1 MALAPLVLG
10 PNQPRQFYRGGER
23 IARFRGLPPGPADR
37 PEDWVGSTTQL
48 FGSDGAGLTV
58 LADGTTLRAAIAADP
73 AGYLGPEHVA
83 AYGDDL
89 ALLVKVLDTGER
101 LLVHFH
107 PPRGFARARLPSGHG
122 KTEAW
127 IVTEITTDPGDESS
141 GYVYVGFRE
150 DTSPAAVREWMAAQD
165 AAALLGALNKIPVR
179 PGDSCLVPAGVP
191 HAIGAGVTLVEVQ
204 EPTDFSILLEWA
216 GYDIDGPA
224 RGHLGLGF
232 DVALQALDYSGWDE
246 RRVGGLL
253 GSRPGPSGP
262 SGPSFAAGPAGITRL
277 LPREADEFFRVERVE
292 TAAGPASFAP
302 QVAVLVV
309 LDGQGRLAW
318 ADGAWPVAR
327 GTTVFMPFG
336 AGPTRLEGD
345 VSVLRCMPP
354 AP

>member
-1 MALAPLVLG
+1 MPLAPLVLR

-23 IARFRGLPPGPADR
+23 IARFRGLPPPGSAYL
-37 PEDWVGSTTQL
+37 PEDLVGSTTQL
-48 FGSDGAGLTV
+48 FGRDGAGLSV
-58 LADGTTLRAAIAADP
+58 LDDGTTLLAAIAADP

-83 AYGDDL
+83 AYGADL
-89 ALLVKVLDTGER
+89 ALLVKLLDTGER

-107 PPRGFARARLPSGHG
+107 PPRGFARAHLHSCHG

-127 IVTEITTDPGDESS
+127 IVTEITKDSGDDSS

-150 DTSPAAVREWMAAQD
+150 DTSPAVVRGWVAAQD
-165 AAALLGALNKIPVR
+165 AAALLGALNKIPVG

-191 HAIGAGVTLVEVQ
+191 HAIGAGVTVVEVQ

-224 RGHLGLGF
+224 QGHLGLGY
-232 DVALQALDYSGWDE
+232 DVALQALDYSGWDD

-253 GSRPGPSGP
+253 SSRRPL
-262 SGPSFAAGPAGITRL
+262 GPAGTVRL

-292 TAAGPASFAP
+292 TAPAPARFAP

-309 LDGQGRLAW
+309 LDGRGRLAW
-318 ADGAWPVAR
+318 ADGILPMAR
-327 GTTVFMPFG
+327 GTTVFVPYG

-345 VSVLRCMPP
+345 LSVLRCMPP
-354 AP
+354 APS